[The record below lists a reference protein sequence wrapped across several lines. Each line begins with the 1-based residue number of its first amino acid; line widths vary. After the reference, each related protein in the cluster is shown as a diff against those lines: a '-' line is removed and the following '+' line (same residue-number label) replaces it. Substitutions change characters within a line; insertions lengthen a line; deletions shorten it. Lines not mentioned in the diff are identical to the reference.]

1 MAVAR
6 ISLTTNRGFGS
17 LVGMCRNIRTLHNFE
32 PPATEDEIRDAALQY
47 VRKISG
53 STKPSQANEA
63 VFERAVDQIERATAE
78 LIAGLVTTAPPK
90 DREVEAAKRRA
101 RAEQRFAAA

>member
-1 MAVAR
+1 
-6 ISLTTNRGFGS
+6 
-17 LVGMCRNIRTLHNFE
+17 MCRNIRTLHNFE
-32 PPATEDEIRDAALQY
+32 PQATDEEIHASALQY

-53 STKPSQANEA
+53 STKPSQANVEA
-63 VFERAVDQIERATAE
+63 FDRAVDEVAQATER
-78 LIAGLVTTAPPK
+78 LLDSLVTSAPPK